1 MTTKN
6 KTKHWDDSNLKN
18 TIGITVK
25 TSDGIT
31 HSVNVCGK
39 HPSPVSQAMAYVL
52 AKYRK
57 QKTGTPVI
65 LKAY

>member
-6 KTKHWDDSNLKN
+6 KTKHWDDSNLKS
-18 TIGITVK
+18 TIGITIK

-31 HSVNVCGK
+31 HAVNVCSK
-39 HPSPVSQAMAYVL
+39 HPSPVSQAMTYVL